1 MVLSNVR
8 LCAFLEVMV
17 MLFQVFG
24 VAALCLNRFLPATRW
39 GDSGRIGSIVAL
51 VGLAIAGALCNRHCS
66 EFALFAGGTMTVLL
80 IGMTIGGVN
89 VQSDCAGDPC
99 TLIHPEPNLA
109 G

>member
-1 MVLSNVR
+1 MVWINVR
-8 LCAFLEVMV
+8 LCAVLEVTV

-24 VAALCLNRFLPATRW
+24 VAALCLNRLLPASRW
-39 GDSGRIGSIVAL
+39 ANRGRIGSVVAV

-80 IGMTIGGVN
+80 IGMTTGTASGQN
-89 VQSDCAGDPC
+89 DCGADPNS
-99 TLIHPEPNLA
+99 LISPEPNLA